1 MTNYDVISHVMKELE
16 FEIYKQIVYCVGI
29 KKFRSAIC
37 IASED
42 KKEIVKEL
50 LMKII
55 KENTLQY
62 RTKFYTSCHNIYVE
76 FANGS
81 NIKVFVPNKDV
92 RGIRFNSCI
101 IDNEFF
107 DTEKEELIYSKIM
120 PLIDFNKEPI
130 DFLNEMLDGISIVRI
145 GGNINAGT

>member
-1 MTNYDVISHVMKELE
+1 MTNYDTLQHEMKELE
-16 FEIYKQIVYCVGI
+16 LEIYKQIVYCVGI
-29 KKFRSAIC
+29 KKFRSAIY

-42 KKEIVKEL
+42 KREIVKEL

-62 RTKFYTSCHNIYVE
+62 TTKFCFSYHNTYVE

-101 IDNEFF
+101 IDNEIF
-107 DTEKEELIYSKIM
+107 DTEKEEFIHSKIM
-120 PLIDFNKEPI
+120 PLIEEPI
-130 DFLNEMLDGISIVRI
+130 DFLNEMLDRISIVRI